1 MNALILLKQD
11 HDDMRSL
18 FDELAGSHPRSLRA
32 RERVFESLREEL
44 DIHARIE
51 EEIFYPALRDT
62 GSSALRGA
70 VLQAL
75 EEHRFVK
82 DLLEELDEMSPSD
95 EDFGPKIAA
104 LREAVLLHAE
114 AEEREMFAEAARQV
128 DEVTLERLGR
138 TLRERKETLRTAQ
151 LAY

>member
-18 FDELAGSHPRSLRA
+18 FDDLAGTHPRSLRA
-32 RERVFESLREEL
+32 RERIFESLREEL

-62 GSSALRGA
+62 GSPALRSAGIE
-70 VLQAL
+70 AL
-75 EEHRFVK
+75 EDHRFVK

-95 EDFGPKIAA
+95 EEFGPKIAA
-104 LREAVLLHAE
+104 LREAVTLHAE
-114 AEEREMFAEAARQV
+114 AEEREMFPEAAREL
-128 DEVTLERLGR
+128 DELALERLGR
-138 TLRERKETLRTAQ
+138 ALRERKETLRTAQ